1 MYYLNNMKNTKDKT
15 VVICSSVSF
24 YKEVITVEKQLKEL
38 GFMVKVPFTATKMKN
53 TGDFKI
59 ETYKT
64 RMERPENYKRKAYLT
79 KKHFIEIEKGDITL
93 VLNYKKNGKNGYI
106 GGAVLMEMAIAFYL
120 KKPIYILNGIDESSK
135 YKEELYGM
143 FPIILNGDLS
153 KIK

>member
-1 MYYLNNMKNTKDKT
+1 MENKTKKT
-15 VVICSSVSF
+15 IVICSSASF
-24 YKEVITVEKQLKEL
+24 YSQVAEVQKQLKEL
-38 GFMVKVPFTATKMKN
+38 GFKVVVPLTVNKMIKSN
-53 TGDFKI
+53 DFKV

-64 RMERPENYKRKAYLT
+64 WMERPEDYKRKAFLT
-79 KKHFIEIEKGDITL
+79 KKHFIEVEKGDVTL

-120 KKPIYILNGIDESSK
+120 KKPIYILNPIDDSSK

>member
-1 MYYLNNMKNTKDKT
+1 MKKDKT
-15 VVICSSVSF
+15 IVICSSASF
-24 YKEVITVEKQLKEL
+24 YSQVVEVQKQLKDL
-38 GFMVKVPFTATKMKN
+38 GFKVRVPLTVNKMVKSN
-53 TGDFKI
+53 DFKV

-64 RMERPENYKRKAYLT
+64 WMERPEDYKRKAYLT
-79 KKHFIEIEKGDITL
+79 KKHFVEVEKGDVVL

-120 KKPIYILNGIDESSK
+120 KKPIYILNPIDDSSK

-143 FPIILNGDLS
+143 FPIILKGDLL